1 MIPFTLS
8 RAADEED
15 RAGAVV
21 PGAALLPGY
30 EVVELMR
37 RGGRLDTYDV
47 YSRERECR
55 CVVKV
60 LRPDREHEDD
70 CRAAL
75 LREGRLLRDLA
86 HPHLVRVY
94 EVIEDPRPAMV
105 METLTG
111 ATLAAVLEESPLATG
126 DAALL
131 GRQLASALGY
141 LHRHDWL
148 HLDVKPSNIVV
159 QGGRA
164 VLIDLSLVSP
174 PGDARPHAGTQGY
187 RAPEQMTGR
196 GLTPAT
202 DVYGLGITLGESLTG
217 DLAYG
222 EADRWGTGI
231 SSRTAA
237 WFFRRRLPRASA
249 PLADLVLACVDPD
262 PASRPALAEVTAVLD
277 GVLAAAEGPTQRGRA

>member
-1 MIPFTLS
+1 MTLFPT
-8 RAADEED
+8 RAVDPGHLAPGEEL
-15 RAGAVV
+15 V
-21 PGAALLPGY
+21 PGY
-30 EVVELMR
+30 EVVRLMR

-47 YSRERECR
+47 RDRNRDCR

-60 LRPDREHEDD
+60 VRPDREDENH

-86 HPHLVRVY
+86 HPHLVRGY

-111 ATLAAVLEESPLATG
+111 ATLAAVIEESPLGPADT
-126 DAALL
+126 ALL

-141 LHRHDWL
+141 LHGHGWL

-174 PGDARPHAGTQGY
+174 PGDGRPHAGTQGY
-187 RAPEQMTGR
+187 RAPEQMAGR
-196 GLTPAT
+196 GLTPAA
-202 DVYGLGITLGESLTG
+202 DVFGLGITLGEALTG
-217 DLAYG
+217 ELAYG
-222 EADRWGTGI
+222 EEDRWGTGL

-237 WFFRRRLPRASA
+237 WFFRRRLAKA
-249 PLADLVLACVDPD
+249 PATLSDLVLACVAPD
-262 PASRPALAEVTAVLD
+262 PASRPALAEVCAVLD
-277 GVLAAAEGPTQRGRA
+277 SVLAAAEAPTLGG